1 MADLLAAAA
10 PTSHAPGLSG
20 QEDMLEEGQS
30 SAQGHPGSEAGR
42 PAGGEGEQSRLH
54 GNRLGHKEDRK
65 SKAGVEMGRRQAASL
80 PALNAPGT
88 DYGNKK

>member
-1 MADLLAAAA
+1 MPRGTL
-10 PTSHAPGLSG
+10 GLR
-20 QEDMLEEGQS
+20 
-30 SAQGHPGSEAGR
+30 QGGRLAGR
-42 PAGGEGEQSRLH
+42 GEQSRLH